1 MAPTVAWRT
10 AGLCVLCRQCCVCVW
25 GGVTEGNSWSQG
37 IKYSRLKRLVNA
49 SSCYYR
55 VLVDKW
61 PSSLQPHARPSMLWL
76 PRTERVILQWT
87 SVNYFL
93 DLLLWERIRSE
104 QLGCLA
110 LSTQRL
116 LTCLCVAWLCLAWIF
131 MWNWWISSAN
141 LLTAFQPLTFVFTVA
156 RLCCLN
162 SNAQGYWGSNEG
174 EKESRTGGKTESVK

>member
-10 AGLCVLCRQCCVCVW
+10 AGLCVLCRQWCFG

-61 PSSLQPHARPSMLWL
+61 PSSLQPHSRPSMLWL

-110 LSTQRL
+110 CQPRGCSPVFVWPGFAWHGFLCEIDGLAQQIYSLLSNPWL
-116 LTCLCVAWLCLAWIF
+116 LFSL
-131 MWNWWISSAN
+131 
-141 LLTAFQPLTFVFTVA
+141 
-156 RLCCLN
+156 
-162 SNAQGYWGSNEG
+162 
-174 EKESRTGGKTESVK
+174 